1 MLPRS
6 ARERLLPLLL
16 AGALL
21 FCHGAF
27 GSLHQFKG
35 PMHLEHS
42 QLVEHTP
49 HQEEHG
55 PADGHPSRAHDYA
68 AALLVLLLG
77 IVYTFL
83 RRKTRS
89 RDAFPATRRT
99 GSLPTTKVFH
109 LLQGPSPPLLQVFR
123 L

>member
-1 MLPRS
+1 MVPRS

-16 AGALL
+16 TGALL
-21 FCHGAF
+21 LCHGAF

-35 PMHLEHS
+35 PAHLEHS
-42 QLVEHTP
+42 PVVEHTSHP
-49 HQEEHG
+49 EKHG
-55 PADGHPSRAHDYA
+55 PADDHPLGAHDYA

-77 IVYTFL
+77 MVYTFL
-83 RRKTRS
+83 RRETRI
-89 RDAFPATRRT
+89 RNGFPATRRT

-109 LLQGPSPPLLQVFR
+109 LSLGPSPPLFQVFR